1 MTAPCFIHLPI
12 TLPPSNLI
20 CHWMASRRQSI
31 VVWCGGTEIP
41 AASHLSIKVTLAQR
55 TAHSDDPVVLPNGR
69 KLLTLRDAANYIT
82 ALQKAE
88 HDAAGWQVAMETLL
102 LVAERDRSEMTAR
115 IWTMR

>member
-1 MTAPCFIHLPI
+1 
-12 TLPPSNLI
+12 
-20 CHWMASRRQSI
+20 
-31 VVWCGGTEIP
+31 
-41 AASHLSIKVTLAQR
+41 
-55 TAHSDDPVVLPNGR
+55 VLPNGR

-115 IWTMR
+115 IWMMR